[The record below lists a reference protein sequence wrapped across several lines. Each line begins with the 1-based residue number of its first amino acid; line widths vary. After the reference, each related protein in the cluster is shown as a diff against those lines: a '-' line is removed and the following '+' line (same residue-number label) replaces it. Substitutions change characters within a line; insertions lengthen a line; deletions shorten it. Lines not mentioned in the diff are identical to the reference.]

1 MNNKETIEQVERGY
15 RMANPVHIVY
25 PESKT
30 CPKELAQAQSNVYK
44 VKKNVIFNI
53 ACSCQSSFF
62 ICFQIMLECWKQDPF
77 KRPTFEFLAHMFED
91 FSVTSQP
98 QYME

>member
-1 MNNKETIEQVERGY
+1 
-15 RMANPVHIVY
+15 VY

-44 VKKNVIFNI
+44 
-53 ACSCQSSFF
+53 
-62 ICFQIMLECWKQDPF
+62 IMLECWKQDPF